1 MSTSK
6 PVRILYMEDD
16 EGLARLLQKKMR
28 REGFEVD
35 LADNGKKGLA
45 MFEKQPYDVLFLDHK
60 MPGYSGLEVIRLL
73 ASRRTLPP
81 TVMVTG
87 AGDETT
93 AVKAMKLGAS
103 DYIVKDTEGGYLEL
117 LPVVVEKLLNQKR
130 LVDAKEKA
138 ERKMREAYDNLE
150 KLVYQRTEELLQA
163 NSELRKE
170 INEKKRAEKL
180 LLEAHENLERLV
192 KERTEELEI
201 KTTHL
206 EELNVALK
214 VLLKHREDDKKDLE
228 DNFMYSVK
236 NLVLPYIEKLKNFNL
251 SANQKIYIEI
261 MESNIDEIVSPFARE
276 LSSNYFNLTPTEIR
290 VANLIKQE
298 KTTGEIAQMFNISE
312 SAIVYHRH
320 NIRKKLGL
328 HNKKINLK
336 THLQSLQ

>member
-35 LADNGKKGLA
+35 LADDGKKGLA
-45 MFEKQPYDVLFLDHK
+45 MFEKYSYDILFLDHK
-60 MPGYSGLEVIRLL
+60 MPGYSGLEVIRHL
-73 ASRRTLPP
+73 ASRRKLPP

-103 DYIVKDTEGGYLEL
+103 DYIVKDVEGGYLEL

-138 ERKMREAYDNLE
+138 EREMRQAYDKLE
-150 KLVYQRTEELLQA
+150 KLVYQRTEELLQT
-163 NSELRKE
+163 NSVLRKE
-170 INEKKRAEKL
+170 INERKRAEKL
-180 LLEAHENLERLV
+180 LREAHENLELLV
-192 KERTEELEI
+192 KERTGELEI

-214 VLLKHREDDKKDLE
+214 VLLKQREDDKKDLE
-228 DNFMYSVK
+228 NNFMYSMK
-236 NLVLPYIEKLKNFNL
+236 NLILPSCL
-251 SANQKIYIEI
+251 S
-261 MESNIDEIVSPFARE
+261 
-276 LSSNYFNLTPTEIR
+276 
-290 VANLIKQE
+290 
-298 KTTGEIAQMFNISE
+298 G
-312 SAIVYHRH
+312 
-320 NIRKKLGL
+320 
-328 HNKKINLK
+328 
-336 THLQSLQ
+336 

>member
-1 MSTSK
+1 MSTTK

-35 LADNGKKGLA
+35 LAHDGKEGLA
-45 MFEKQPYDVLFLDHK
+45 MFDKHPYDILFLDHK
-60 MPGYSGLEVIRLL
+60 MPGYSGLDVIRHL
-73 ASRRTLPP
+73 ASGRKLPP

-87 AGDETT
+87 AGDETI
-93 AVKAMKLGAS
+93 AVKAMKLGAG
-103 DYIVKDTEGGYLEL
+103 DYLVKDTEGGYLEL

-130 LVDAKEKA
+130 LVEAKEKA
-138 ERKMREAYDNLE
+138 EREMRQAYDNLE

-170 INEKKRAEKL
+170 INERKRAERL
-180 LLEAHENLERLV
+180 LQEARENLERLV

-201 KTTHL
+201 KTAHL

-214 VLLKHREDDKKDLE
+214 VLLKQREHDKKDLE
-228 DNFMYSVK
+228 DNFMHSVK
-236 NLVLPYIEKLKNFNL
+236 NLVLPYIEKLKNSNL
-251 SANQKIYIEI
+251 SPQHKIYIEI

-276 LSSNYFNLTPTEIR
+276 LSSSYFNLTPTEIR
-290 VANLIKQE
+290 VANLIKQD
-298 KTTGEIAQMFNISE
+298 KTTSEIAQMFNISE
-312 SAIVYHRH
+312 SAIIYHRH

>member
-1 MSTSK
+1 
-6 PVRILYMEDD
+6 
-16 EGLARLLQKKMR
+16 
-28 REGFEVD
+28 
-35 LADNGKKGLA
+35 
-45 MFEKQPYDVLFLDHK
+45 
-60 MPGYSGLEVIRLL
+60 GLEVIRLL

-138 ERKMREAYDNLE
+138 ERKMREAHDNLE
-150 KLVYQRTEELLQA
+150 KLVYQRTEELLQT

-180 LLEAHENLERLV
+180 LHEVRENLERLV
-192 KERTEELEI
+192 TERTEELEI

-214 VLLKHREDDKKDLE
+214 VLLKQRENDKKDLE
-228 DNFMYSVK
+228 DNFMHSVK

-251 SANQKIYIEI
+251 SPNQKIYIEI

-312 SAIVYHRH
+312 SAIIFHRH

-336 THLQSLQ
+336 TYLQSLQ

>member
-1 MSTSK
+1 
-6 PVRILYMEDD
+6 MEDD

-35 LADNGKKGLA
+35 LACDGKEGLF
-45 MFEKQPYDVLFLDHK
+45 MFEKHPYDILFLDHK
-60 MPGYSGLEVIRLL
+60 MPGYSGLEVIRHL
-73 ASRRTLPP
+73 ATGGKLPP

-93 AVKAMKLGAS
+93 AVEAMKLGAS

-117 LPVVVEKLLNQKR
+117 LPLVVEKLLNQKR
-130 LVDAKEKA
+130 LVEAKIKA
-138 ERKMREAYDNLE
+138 EQEMRQAYVNLE

-163 NSELRKE
+163 NSALRKE

-180 LLEAHENLERLV
+180 LLEARENLERLV

-214 VLLKHREDDKKDLE
+214 VLLKQREDDKKDLE
-228 DNFMYSVK
+228 DNFLHSVK
-236 NLVLPYIEKLKNFNL
+236 NLILPYIEKVKNFNL
-251 SANQKIYIEI
+251 TPGQKSYIEI
-261 MESNIDEIVSPFARE
+261 LESNLDEIVSPFARE
-276 LSSNYFNLTPTEIR
+276 LSSSYFNLTPTEIR

-298 KTTGEIAQMFNISE
+298 KTTGEIAEMFNISE
-312 SAIVYHRH
+312 SAIIYHRN

-328 HNKKINLK
+328 RNKKINLK

>member
-1 MSTSK
+1 MSKSK

-16 EGLARLLQKKMR
+16 EGLAKLLQKKMR

-35 LADNGKKGLA
+35 LADDGKKGLA
-45 MFEKQPYDVLFLDHK
+45 MFEKHSYDVLFLDHK
-60 MPGYSGLEVIRLL
+60 MPGYNGLEVIRHL
-73 ASRRTLPP
+73 ASRQKLPP

-87 AGDETT
+87 AGDETL
-93 AVKAMKLGAS
+93 AVRAIKLGAN
-103 DYIVKDTEGGYLEL
+103 DYIVKDVDGGYLEL

-138 ERKMREAYDNLE
+138 ERELRQAYDNLE
-150 KLVYQRTEELLQA
+150 KLVYERTEELLNT
-163 NSELRKE
+163 NSVLKKE
-170 INEKKRAEKL
+170 INERKRAEML
-180 LLEAHENLERLV
+180 LREAHENLERLV

-214 VLLKHREDDKKDLE
+214 VLLKQREDDKKDLE
-228 DNFMYSVK
+228 NNFMHNVK
-236 NLVLPYIEKLKNFNL
+236 NLILPYIEKLKNFNL
-251 SANQKIYIEI
+251 SPKEKIYIEI
-261 MESNIDEIVSPFARE
+261 MEANIDEIVSPFARE
-276 LSSNYFNLTPTEIR
+276 LSSTYFSLTPTEIR

-320 NIRKKLGL
+320 NIRKKFGL

-336 THLQSLQ
+336 TFLLSLQ